1 MACLRAADAT
11 DLEAANINITEGSFF
26 GTFTLVSVIDDHFII
41 QRPTASLMKGKVNGE
56 ALLAVTNTFEGTDF
70 VNQKVSV
77 AASQYA
83 LELFPGFG
91 TAQADTAGSL
101 YADLGN
107 DLFQVNAVQEEC
119 ASTSQL

>member
-41 QRPTASLMKGKVNGE
+41 QRPTASLMKGKE
-56 ALLAVTNTFEGTDF
+56 ALLAVTNTFEGTHF

-77 AASQYA
+77 AAS
-83 LELFPGFG
+83 
-91 TAQADTAGSL
+91 
-101 YADLGN
+101 
-107 DLFQVNAVQEEC
+107 
-119 ASTSQL
+119 